1 MNADM
6 TIPNLQCVWIS
17 LGYQHE
23 PFGPNNK
30 LNHYRSQSFVSCLN
44 KLLTLDTTN
53 TCIAN
58 LCGESGSG
66 KTTCLKTFTKTAS
79 IYTNC
84 FLSASTGLTPINI
97 LKAIFLSSNVSFPI
111 RRTPCKDDIIHILKA
126 LSKAKIKLRI
136 VIDNAEKIPQKT
148 LNFIEN
154 IATIQP
160 TGDIIQILLSSTQV
174 IPSLQSSS
182 TQVFS
187 LKNLSLEETKKYIH
201 LRLTRA
207 TKDNHQ
213 ADIPKE
219 LVEKIYLL
227 SKGNI
232 VRINNLAAIHI
243 SEHFMKNQKDHP
255 EDNFDKQNQG
265 HYKLLLLS
273 PLLVIQAV
281 AIYYALLPNGLPKN
295 AELKS
300 YIPSVQTSSKIK
312 RAQIKSK
319 DIASVAKPKQPTV
332 LSIHKAAVSPNT
344 ATKIAASTTD
354 AAPLHNERAM
364 VTAPNILASVK
375 TEVIPSNAPTIENE
389 KSKEAATQALASVK
403 TDTPA
408 KQEPLSEKITTATPN
423 KPILKAQTVQ
433 QERTKDVKVQA
444 KLPAGWLVQLA
455 ALHSENQAKNFVTKN
470 MKELGGVWYY
480 KAIRAGKSYYLVVTQ
495 PFKTKAE
502 LNNHMTAHKKHY
514 QKLNAW
520 VRNTDT
526 INKELADQ
534 LD

>member
-84 FLSASTGLTPINI
+84 FLSASSGLTPINI

-126 LSKAKIKLRI
+126 LSKAKIKLRV
-136 VIDNAEKIPQKT
+136 VIDNAEKTPQKT
-148 LNFIEN
+148 LDFIEN

-174 IPSLQSSS
+174 IPSLQNSS

-243 SEHFMKNQKDHP
+243 SEHFMKNQKDNP

-300 YIPSVQTSSKIK
+300 YIPSVQASPKIK
-312 RAQIKSK
+312 RAQIKSN
-319 DIASVAKPKQPTV
+319 DIISVTKPTQPSTLTNHKEAS
-332 LSIHKAAVSPNT
+332 SPNT
-344 ATKIAASTTD
+344 ATIAANTTH
-354 AAPLHNERAM
+354 AAPLQNERAV
-364 VTAPNILASVK
+364 VTAPKILASVK
-375 TEVIPSNAPTIENE
+375 TEVIPPKAPTIENK
-389 KSKEAATQALASVK
+389 KSKEAAMQALASVK
-403 TDTPA
+403 TDTQG
-408 KQEPLSEKITTATPN
+408 KQGPLSENTTTATPN
-423 KPILKAQTVQ
+423 KPILKAKTVQ

-470 MKELGGVWYY
+470 TKELGGVWYY
-480 KAIRAGKSYYLVVTQ
+480 KAVRAGKSYYLVVTQ